1 LVDNHGQVYVIYA
14 LAGLADDWGVRWF
27 TIVPDTSYTPLSPSQ
42 IDTVKA
48 IDLPPQEE
56 DGLPSLC
63 RYHQQ
68 ITAMVRAAI
77 LATAEDSKD
86 VVPDPLTEK
95 GIYEAVG
102 PHPMNASKP
111 EEPAPREQKLLSPKE
126 VRNLQQAYINI
137 QHSRSV
143 EEQEDGH
150 RLLVSYLRA
159 SMPKQFHKRISCLN
173 RTMLARKLAKYYVV
187 AFPKATDKA
196 LPRLTAVEQDVTKTA
211 AATMKA
217 VKGAIATQS
226 VVVDATHS
234 SVKNRAPYI
243 VLAKERGYRVRILW
257 HVKDG
262 RPWNAQRPKPVPEI
276 AYAVYSKYFE
286 EPTEAEGLVEIV
298 Y

>member
-1 LVDNHGQVYVIYA
+1 MNYGRLVSSSIFLAASYRTFGLPRNLQWLTVCANPPKITEPTDRYFIHCLQHWIVRCPHLYPNRYHTFKRNELDQETILVDNHGQVYVIYA

-27 TIVPDTSYTPLSPSQ
+27 TIVPDASYTPLSPSQ
-42 IDTVKA
+42 IDAVKA

-68 ITAMVRAAI
+68 ITAMIRAAI
-77 LATAEDSKD
+77 LSTAEDSKD

-102 PHPMNASKP
+102 PHPMNAPKP

-187 AFPKATDKA
+187 AFPKSTDKA
-196 LPRLTAVEQDVTKTA
+196 LPTLTAEQ
-211 AATMKA
+211 
-217 VKGAIATQS
+217 
-226 VVVDATHS
+226 
-234 SVKNRAPYI
+234 
-243 VLAKERGYRVRILW
+243 ER
-257 HVKDG
+257 
-262 RPWNAQRPKPVPEI
+262 
-276 AYAVYSKYFE
+276 
-286 EPTEAEGLVEIV
+286 EAEYQYITTKWAKHE
-298 Y
+298 

>member
-1 LVDNHGQVYVIYA
+1 MNYGRLDSSSIVLAATQWTFGLPRNLHWPTVRANPPKITEPDDRYFIHCLQHWIVRFPHLYPNRYHTFKRNELDQETILVDNHGQVYVIYA

-27 TIVPDTSYTPLSPSQ
+27 TIVPDASHTPLSPSQ
-42 IDTVKA
+42 IDEVRT

-68 ITAMVRAAI
+68 ITAMIRETI
-77 LATAEDSKD
+77 QNTAENTKD
-86 VVPDPLTEK
+86 AVPDPLTEK

-111 EEPAPREQKLLSPKE
+111 EEPAPRERKLLSPKE

-150 RLLVSYLRA
+150 RILVSYLRA
-159 SMPKQFHKRISCLN
+159 SMPKQFHKRIGCLN

-187 AFPKATDKA
+187 AFPKSTDKA
-196 LPRLTAVEQDVTKTA
+196 LPILTTEQEREADYQYSITKRAVHA
-211 AATMKA
+211 
-217 VKGAIATQS
+217 
-226 VVVDATHS
+226 
-234 SVKNRAPYI
+234 
-243 VLAKERGYRVRILW
+243 
-257 HVKDG
+257 
-262 RPWNAQRPKPVPEI
+262 
-276 AYAVYSKYFE
+276 
-286 EPTEAEGLVEIV
+286 
-298 Y
+298 